1 MCAERTKKLNSAA
14 LRSAFSGC
22 ADFVIRAV
30 LPGLAPGREAYVC
43 WLDGLVDGAAVTEDV
58 LRPLT
63 ERGRTPFPRSAERI
77 MELMERGAVYSYAVK
92 RRSSL
97 EEACADLVNGCCAV
111 VFDGPMAA
119 LTFETRSQTGR
130 GVSEPTVEKSIKGAK
145 DAFVETLRVNTSLV
159 RRKLRS
165 PSLKLAELTLGRES
179 NTAVAVL
186 YVEGVAKDATV
197 QELLRRLRSI
207 DTDGLLS
214 AAEIE
219 EALADSP
226 KTPLPPAFAHGA
238 LGRLRHAAAERPR
251 GRYRGR
257 PAAGLPRPGLPA
269 GLHARAGGQR
279 VTLRRLLHAARPA
292 LGGAGALAA
301 AAGGLCGRVHVP
313 PGDAPPPSC

>member
-1 MCAERTKKLNSAA
+1 MPSSA
-14 LRSAFSGC
+14 
-22 ADFVIRAV
+22 V
-30 LPGLAPGREAYVC
+30 AP
-43 WLDGLVDGAAVTEDV
+43 
-58 LRPLT
+58 
-63 ERGRTPFPRSAERI
+63 
-77 MELMERGAVYSYAVK
+77 
-92 RRSSL
+92 L

-159 RRKLRS
+159 RRQTALA
-165 PSLKLAELTLGRES
+165 LAETGGAHPGPREQIPPWPCCMWR
-179 NTAVAVL
+179 AWP
-186 YVEGVAKDATV
+186 KDATV

-207 DTDGLLS
+207 DNGRGLLS

-226 KTPLPPAFAHGA
+226 KTPFPQLLHTGA

-257 PAAGLPRPGLPA
+257 PRRWASSPRAACRPSCA
-269 GLHARAGGQR
+269 CRRTARHTSA
-279 VTLRRLLHAARPA
+279 VSSMLLALRWV
-292 LGGAGALAA
+292 ALALSLLLP
-301 AAGGLCGRVHVP
+301 GGPLWPCPCTTRRCS
-313 PGDAPPPSC
+313 PPSC